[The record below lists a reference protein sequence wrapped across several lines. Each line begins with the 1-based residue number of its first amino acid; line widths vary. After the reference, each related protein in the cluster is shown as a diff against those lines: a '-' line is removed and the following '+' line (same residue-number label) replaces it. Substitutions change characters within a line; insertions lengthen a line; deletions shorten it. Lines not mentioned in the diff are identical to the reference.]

1 MQAVDGEVEVA
12 VFHAQFGQAVG
23 DAGLLGG
30 VGRMGHAASLA
41 RRRGSVTGAGQARMA
56 GL

>member
-12 VFHAQFGQAVG
+12 VFHAQFGQAVR

-30 VGRMGHAASLA
+30 VGRVGHGASLA
-41 RRRGSVTGAGQARMA
+41 RRRGSVTGVRQAKMP